1 MGGTGFR
8 RWLLG
13 GAVGVLLASALSSTA
28 LAASPEGMRLYVFTS
43 HWLGPFPKAALQTG
57 AGSAPI
63 TIPVGFFVIK
73 HPKGNIMFD
82 TGVNDKV
89 IKDPNYWGPLF
100 QVYKPDR
107 NANLAVATQLQKID
121 MTPGDIRYV
130 VLGHMHLDH
139 AGNVGLFPNAT
150 VVFQTDEVRAAFWP
164 PPGAASSYITSDFA
178 MLRAGIGSPLPNAQK
193 VIQLNGDLDLFGDGS
208 IYIHRAV
215 GHTPGSEVMVVRLP
229 HTGTVVLTSDACYLK
244 ENLDK
249 NILPSIGLVYSP
261 SDTLEGYQWIKRV
274 RDMENGDVIFAHDP
288 DTFKAHK
295 HAPEYYD

>member
-1 MGGTGFR
+1 MGQRSLR
-8 RWLLG
+8 RWL
-13 GAVGVLLASALSSTA
+13 VGTAATVLLTSALCATA
-28 LAASPEGMRLYVFTS
+28 RAGSPEGMRLYVFTS

-63 TIPVGFFVIK
+63 TIPVAFFVIK

-89 IKDPNYWGPLF
+89 IKDPNYWGVLF
-100 QVYKPDR
+100 NVYKPDQKPD
-107 NANLAVATQLQKID
+107 LAIKAQLQKIG
-121 MTPGDIRYV
+121 MTPADINYV

-139 AGNVGLFPNAT
+139 AGNVGLFPKAT
-150 VVFQTDEVRAAFWP
+150 IVFQTDEIRAAYWP
-164 PPGAASSYITSDFA
+164 PPGAAGPYITGDFA
-178 MLRAGIGSPLPNAQK
+178 MLRAPIGNSLPNAQK
-193 VIQLNGDLDLFGDGS
+193 VIQLDGDLDLFGDGS
-208 IYIHRAV
+208 IYIHRST
-215 GHTPGSEVMVVRLP
+215 GHTPGSQIMVVRLP

-249 NILPSIGLVYSP
+249 DILPSIGLVYHP
-261 SDTLEGYQWIKRV
+261 SDMLDGYAWIKRV